1 MVKFVVKNNYFEF
14 HGNFKLSTNSVLD
27 GTIIKVIVENTSVVK
42 HVYNNTYMSIFA
54 AATIIVL

>member
-14 HGNFKLSTNSVLD
+14 HGNFKLSINSVLD

-42 HVYNNTYMSIFA
+42 HVYNNAYMSIFA
-54 AATIIVL
+54 ATIIVL